1 MKALFSTFLGIFL
14 TIFFFAEP
22 ACAKQIVLY
31 GIDETGSYS
40 FRDKCIAL
48 GGRVISELK
57 PGDVLYAR
65 RITHSSYS
73 DDCNILRLALPEVG
87 DRPQNKFDK
96 RARYQWEMRMKT
108 VEGLKV
114 QAHNSLSRLAPVKA
128 KMTDIWGFFAAA
140 ADRFR
145 AECGDNCQK
154 VIVIA
159 SDMKDNCN
167 REIAMD
173 LKGVKIVVAGFES
186 GGDPKL
192 ARKIIQGWTGSLKK
206 YGVSEVEFLP
216 PDYPLTLNRQPKE
229 VQAQ

>member
-1 MKALFSTFLGIFL
+1 MKRHLGTSLGILLAFFL
-14 TIFFFAEP
+14 FVEPVCAEM
-22 ACAKQIVLY
+22 VLIY

-40 FRDKCIAL
+40 FREKALAL
-48 GGRVISELK
+48 GGKIISEMK
-57 PGDVLYAR
+57 PGDVFYAR

-87 DRPQNKFDK
+87 DPPQNKFDR

-108 VEGLKV
+108 VEGLKA
-114 QAHNSLSRLAPVKA
+114 QACNSLVRLPPVRA

-140 ADRFR
+140 SDRFR
-145 AECGDNCQK
+145 TECRGDCHK

-173 LKGVKIVVAGFES
+173 LKGVRVMVVGFES

-192 ARKIIQGWTGSLKK
+192 ARKIVQGWTNSLKK
-206 YGVSEVEFLP
+206 YGVSDVEFLP
-216 PDYPLTLNRQPKE
+216 PDCPLTINSQLKE
-229 VQAQ
+229 VQAR